1 MRLQKLQSYKLS
13 SNPDKQR
20 VFACNL
26 SVTFVTFATF
36 LKFVTG
42 RLRLNTLKI
51 KELNKCNF
59 VTSFFISSEVIFYKF
74 FLVDFELFADFLAGI

>member
-42 RLRLNTLKI
+42 RLRLNMLKI

-59 VTSFFISSEVIFYKF
+59 VTFFLFPQKSSSISFF
-74 FLVDFELFADFLAGI
+74 L